1 MTRPW
6 AWAAELGVTRTG
18 YRSLSPGAGLTGDWT
33 RLAPDT
39 DTRSSELTLSHP
51 LLTRGTLIIDSCNE
65 VSMASSGQWRGKD
78 SCMPRHARL
87 VIICPE
93 TPWTNRAKVWSAV
106 RLDNHQVM
114 FRSSKLKLWIV
125 FLGLNLLF
133 LSQRPQLTILQGR
146 GRVASCRAASSQYLS
161 RQQKHATG

>member
-65 VSMASSGQWRGKD
+65 VSMASSGQWAGEGFLHAQTRPA
-78 SCMPRHARL
+78 SYNMPG
-87 VIICPE
+87 
-93 TPWTNRAKVWSAV
+93 NSMDK
-106 RLDNHQVM
+106 
-114 FRSSKLKLWIV
+114 
-125 FLGLNLLF
+125 
-133 LSQRPQLTILQGR
+133 
-146 GRVASCRAASSQYLS
+146 
-161 RQQKHATG
+161 